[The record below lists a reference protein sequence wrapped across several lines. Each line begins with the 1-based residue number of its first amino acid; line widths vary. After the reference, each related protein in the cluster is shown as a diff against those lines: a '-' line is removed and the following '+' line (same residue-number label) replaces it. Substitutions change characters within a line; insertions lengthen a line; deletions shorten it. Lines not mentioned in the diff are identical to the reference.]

1 MLDGSYG
8 YQYIWWYLPYNMMV
22 LHVLQCSFM
31 TIGKL
36 RATMPQIGIPS
47 EHSFFSWR
55 KPLEE
60 ENLNPNAAV
69 TKKHVSSCSLS
80 LPSLIQ
86 DNASVRGRMLYLQQG
101 IAVAD
106 EFLEHLL
113 VTKVSFSRQVK
124 SSDSS
129 LLLLNEVARFLEFFQ
144 TYFQPRRVVHS
155 RFCYSPCDRPILPTR
170 Q

>member
-1 MLDGSYG
+1 M
-8 YQYIWWYLPYNMMV
+8 
-22 LHVLQCSFM
+22 
-31 TIGKL
+31 
-36 RATMPQIGIPS
+36 
-47 EHSFFSWR
+47 
-55 KPLEE
+55 
-60 ENLNPNAAV
+60 AAV

-129 LLLLNEVARFLEFFQ
+129 LLLLNEVARFLEFFRRTSSPEGLCTPDFVTPPVTDQ
-144 TYFQPRRVVHS
+144 FFQLDS
-155 RFCYSPCDRPILPTR
+155 SYWS
-170 Q
+170 